1 MTQRQNTKNPCP
13 SNALADLNDNTI
25 IIDEWVN
32 SENDYTIDR
41 FGNQFKTKHKILNDL
56 KKSIEE
62 IENKS
67 FLPMSG
73 GTVSG
78 TLNAKTLKENDVR
91 VYSPNN
97 KPTPEDIGSI
107 PAIKKEVNGAP
118 IYMVGSAIDAVS
130 ISVKGKSVI
139 TDVSEI
145 QSKLTEL
152 NNRVYVTESYQNGDS
167 WYRVYSDGFIEQSS
181 VINVTTGRIN
191 AICETLV
198 NLIKP
203 MRTRNYG
210 VTVDRIN
217 AGGWARVDFAYAE
230 LYEASFRLASF
241 SSYTCQSPV
250 RWTVRGY

>member
-1 MTQRQNTKNPCP
+1 
-13 SNALADLNDNTI
+13 
-25 IIDEWVN
+25 
-32 SENDYTIDR
+32 
-41 FGNQFKTKHKILNDL
+41 
-56 KKSIEE
+56 
-62 IENKS
+62 
-67 FLPMSG
+67 
-73 GTVSG
+73 
-78 TLNAKTLKENDVR
+78 
-91 VYSPNN
+91 
-97 KPTPEDIGSI
+97 
-107 PAIKKEVNGAP
+107 
-118 IYMVGSAIDAVS
+118 MVGNRIDAAS
-130 ISVKGKSVI
+130 ISVNGKSVI
-139 TDVSEI
+139 TDVSDI

-152 NNRVYVTESYQNGDS
+152 NNRAYVTESYQNGDS

-230 LYEASFRLASF
+230 LYEASFLLASF
-241 SSYTCQSPV
+241 SSYTCQSLV